1 MNLRQTDE
9 NSPPELPVGFMA
21 SLDDALNLGFAF
33 RKSEIQL
40 FCDQETS
47 FGLGQQVYIH
57 LLHEVVAETFAL
69 ALRIIELHLGYTVY
83 YAFDTF
89 LELVH
94 CCR

>member
-21 SLDDALNLGFAF
+21 SLDDALNLSFAL
-33 RKSEIQL
+33 RKSKIQL

-47 FGLGQQVYIH
+47 FGLRQRVYIH
-57 LLHEVVAETFAL
+57 LLHEVVAETLAL
-69 ALRIIELHLGYTVY
+69 ALCIIKFHLGDAIDD
-83 YAFDTF
+83 AFEAF

-94 CCR
+94 RCW